1 MTESPDWEVVR
12 HGYQDLFAELAL
24 QSADEIMGSD
34 QKEWADRLES
44 ERDNLRAAL
53 QRLADEGATE
63 RALDMGAALWRFW
76 QLRGNLTEGRATL
89 EELLARPD
97 AGVPTLGRAR
107 ALSALGGLAYWQ
119 SDMPAAERAYV
130 EGLAIERSQDDPV
143 GLAEALYNL
152 GFVRA
157 ISGKHAEAR
166 ALYEEALEIA
176 SRIGDQ
182 PSILRYQE
190 ALAFLMFHMGE
201 FAAARQLQEQNV
213 AAFKAAQQ
221 SFRAAVGSGFLSY
234 LEAKDGRY
242 EIARAMQR
250 EAFGVFREAEDRH
263 WMVRELMVAAAS
275 AASVGDLTLAA
286 QLSGAYD
293 VLREPLGEM
302 ATPIK
307 TLNLPDPMAQARE
320 GLGEE
325 AFANAYAGG
334 RAMTLD
340 EVASLLG

>member
-1 MTESPDWEVVR
+1 MT
-12 HGYQDLFAELAL
+12 
-24 QSADEIMGSD
+24 
-34 QKEWADRLES
+34 
-44 ERDNLRAAL
+44 
-53 QRLADEGATE
+53 
-63 RALDMGAALWRFW
+63 
-76 QLRGNLTEGRATL
+76 
-89 EELLARPD
+89 LARPD

-201 FAAARQLQEQNV
+201 FAAARKLQEQNV
-213 AAFKAAQQ
+213 AAFKAAPSADAPARAVPQTV
-221 SFRAAVGSGFLSY
+221 SCRSRGEVHHAAV
-234 LEAKDGRY
+234 
-242 EIARAMQR
+242 
-250 EAFGVFREAEDRH
+250 
-263 WMVRELMVAAAS
+263 
-275 AASVGDLTLAA
+275 
-286 QLSGAYD
+286 
-293 VLREPLGEM
+293 LG
-302 ATPIK
+302 
-307 TLNLPDPMAQARE
+307 
-320 GLGEE
+320 
-325 AFANAYAGG
+325 AGG
-334 RAMTLD
+334 WF
-340 EVASLLG
+340 SH